1 MGVATIQA
9 KAMQTFMKTLLS
21 ELRRTVSAE
30 DVNPKVRR
38 DSAQTKAKGD
48 AIVDKAVYAASEGLY
63 ANFQQ
68 LANEFMI
75 SQSVFGGTGKK
86 DGSDYARKRQY
97 LKSFCDID
105 FRNTDTGAVIGSDA
119 NGKAG
124 QTYTASSVVPEDG
137 NGYYTLASGRGL
149 GQNGYYDYKG
159 ARLFLLSDAGSNY
172 FNQQVRKDYTTTLS
186 LKDNAGNV

>member
-30 DVNPKVRR
+30 DVNTKVRR

-105 FRNTDTGAVIGSDA
+105 QYGTRGETIRVTDAVGKRILVTDNT
-119 NGKAG
+119 GKWSSF
-124 QTYTASSVVPEDG
+124 TASQKSVSG
-137 NGYYTLASGRGL
+137 ASSMMPSKNSL
-149 GQNGYYDYKG
+149 SYLYDNNIVSSGSFVGSLSATVQSQTNRMMVAG
-159 ARLFLLSDAGSNY
+159 AH
-172 FNQQVRKDYTTTLS
+172 
-186 LKDNAGNV
+186 